1 MRTLAV
7 FPIIIVYA
15 KTRAK
20 KIKKKQTN
28 NIKQKQKSYELIKAT
43 VIAFITCKYITANF
57 NKITLEI
64 QLYPWKNRW
73 VSVKNKKKKKINTI
87 MWRE

>member
-20 KIKKKQTN
+20 KIKKKQIN
-28 NIKQKQKSYELIKAT
+28 NIKQKQKSYELIKANGHCFYYLQ
-43 VIAFITCKYITANF
+43 VY
-57 NKITLEI
+57 
-64 QLYPWKNRW
+64 Y
-73 VSVKNKKKKKINTI
+73 S
-87 MWRE
+87 